1 MKRRDLIK
9 GLGLSLG
16 YVAATPTVFSL
27 LQSCKTDA
35 DQWIPEFFTV
45 EEGLVIKNL
54 VDLILPKTEILPGA
68 LDVNVPEFLDLYAA
82 KAYSPDHQIKLKRDI
97 QEIINELL
105 SLQPKVSKLTK
116 ENYDN
121 LLSKYLKADQ
131 VVQISFKNNQRE
143 NVVFSALKN
152 LRNTTVWAYK
162 TSELIGETV
171 LAYAPIPGK
180 QQGCISLD
188 EATGGKAWSL

>member
-1 MKRRDLIK
+1 MKRRDVIK

-16 YVAATPTVFSL
+16 YVVATPAIVGM

-35 DQWIPEFFTV
+35 NQWTPIFFTV
-45 EEGLVIKNL
+45 DEGSVIRNL
-54 VDLILPKTEILPGA
+54 IDTMLPKTEATPGA
-68 LDVNVPEFLDLYAA
+68 LEVNVPEFLDLYAS
-82 KAYSPDHQIKLKRDI
+82 KVYTPEQQNMHKEDI

-105 SLQPKVSKLTK
+105 GSRTKVSKLSAADF
-116 ENYDN
+116 DN
-121 LLSKYLKADQ
+121 LLSKYLKADKAA
-131 VVQISFKNNQRE
+131 QISFKNNQRE
-143 NVVFSALKN
+143 NTVFNALMN
-152 LRNTTVWAYK
+152 LRNTSVWAYK